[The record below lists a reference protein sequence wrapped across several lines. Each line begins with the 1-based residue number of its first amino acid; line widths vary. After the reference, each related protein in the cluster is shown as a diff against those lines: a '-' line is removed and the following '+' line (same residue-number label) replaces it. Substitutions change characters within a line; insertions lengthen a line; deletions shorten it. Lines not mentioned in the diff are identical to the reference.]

1 LRLLDQGNYI
11 MEKQWIKEKADL
23 ERAIRENLEHNQNP
37 VRINELNHSAIASAL
52 RTFVYDP
59 KYQNSEISIVFSD
72 NSISLPFPIGYLP
85 PIEYHK
91 STKELPLLNLGLISL
106 QDSDLDYFI
115 DFYILQNENIDQK
128 SSAADMEKYSYQ
140 ETINLLNDPIL
151 KDGGII
157 ELYHREKM
165 EKYEAIVVG
174 YYRGIVSLLQERIK
188 NGLPRSLIFQPKY
201 LPTKHKPL
209 PKKQITNDPKI
220 KKQYFEECEPWH

>member
-1 LRLLDQGNYI
+1 MILLDQGNYI

-23 ERAIRENLEHNQNP
+23 ERAIRENLEHNQNT
-37 VRINELNHSAIASAL
+37 VRINALNHSAIASVL

-115 DFYILQNENIDQK
+115 DFYILQNEDIYQK
-128 SSAADMEKYSYQ
+128 SSAAEMEKYSYQ
-140 ETINLLNDPIL
+140 ETINLLNDPIF
-151 KDGGII
+151 KEGGII

-201 LPTKHKPL
+201 VPTDKPL
-209 PKKQITNDPKI
+209 LKTQNTDDPKI
-220 KKQYFEECEPWH
+220 KKQYFEECEPWY